1 MERDGKSDHPHLGGY
16 TRIKIGFDIEC
27 LVQNIVRNCF
37 PSVVILQLEIY
48 HPSMYRAYF
57 RKNDMDQPP
66 LLDDDSSEDG
76 EATSHSTAESKVKE
90 QDESNLEARFYR
102 FGVRPEFLQIQR
114 ILQHRY
120 V

>member
-1 MERDGKSDHPHLGGY
+1 
-16 TRIKIGFDIEC
+16 
-27 LVQNIVRNCF
+27 
-37 PSVVILQLEIY
+37 
-48 HPSMYRAYF
+48 MYRAYF

-90 QDESNLEARFYR
+90 QDENNLEARFYR

-114 ILQHRY
+114 ILEHRCVFCVVVAIHFPCLTVNMVEFDTKDDKTEQGCY
-120 V
+120 CVINWWC